1 MWLEHLLSSE
11 NAPSYRGEATRAFP
25 RPVALSL
32 TFPPIRGGG
41 GREAPLSAR
50 QAESLREIFDI
61 LAKETNR
68 SNEDTVR
75 EQKAGC
81 GKLESNVSFYN
92 FETRDEKVK

>member
-1 MWLEHLLSSE
+1 MQ
-11 NAPSYRGEATRAFP
+11 ARGQRFES
-25 RPVALSL
+25 VILHS
-32 TFPPIRGGG
+32 GD
-41 GREAPLSAR
+41 
-50 QAESLREIFDI
+50 AESYVPRQSTEIFDI

-81 GKLESNVSFYN
+81 VKLESNVSFYN